1 MSSAVTVGNFQE
13 PEQLKG
19 GRLLARLT
27 LPAND
32 LLLDW
37 RRFSLVANYLGEY
50 SAYHFEQK
58 DRAENLISSVFYE
71 LIERL
76 AGSSRREARLDIR
89 FTAFAEWLL
98 FELHSSFPAEELAR
112 IRELLAELQ
121 GGDQEGYYRR
131 LLAADLEAEGNRHK
145 LGLAMVAHDYHA
157 RLSGLLDAGDGSVVL
172 RALVGEQEIS
182 G

>member
-1 MSSAVTVGNFQE
+1 LTIGNFQE
-13 PEQLKG
+13 SEQLKD

-32 LLLDW
+32 LRLDW
-37 RRFSLVANYLGEY
+37 RRFSLVANYLAEY

-76 AGSSRREARLDIR
+76 GSSSRREARLDIR
-89 FTAFAEWLL
+89 FTAFADWLL

-112 IRELLAELQ
+112 IRELLQELQ
-121 GGDQEGYYRR
+121 GQDREEYYRS
-131 LLAADLEAEGNRHK
+131 LLAADLESAAFRHK

-157 RLSGLLDAGDGSVVL
+157 RLSGMLDMRSGSVVL
-172 RALVGEQEIS
+172 RALVGEQEIR

>member
-1 MSSAVTVGNFQE
+1 MSSALTVGNFQE
-13 PEQLKG
+13 SEQLKD

-27 LPAND
+27 LPAQD
-32 LLLDW
+32 LQLDW
-37 RRFSLVANYLGEY
+37 RRFNLVANYLAEY
-50 SAYHFEQK
+50 AAYHFEQK

-76 AGSSRREARLDIR
+76 ASSSRREARLDIR
-89 FTAFAEWLL
+89 FTAFANWLL
-98 FELHSSFPAEELAR
+98 FELRSSFPAEELAR
-112 IRELLAELQ
+112 IRELLVELQ

-131 LLAADLEAEGNRHK
+131 LLAADLEAEANRHK

-157 RLSGLLDAGDGSVVL
+157 RLSCLLDSGDGSVVL
-172 RALVGEQEIS
+172 RALVGEQEIR

>member
-1 MSSAVTVGNFQE
+1 MTIGNFRE
-13 PEQLKG
+13 SEQLAQ

-27 LPAND
+27 LPVHD
-32 LLLDW
+32 LQLDW
-37 RRFSLVANYLGEY
+37 RRFSLVANYLAEY

-76 AGSSRREARLDIR
+76 GSSCRQEARLDIR
-89 FTAFAEWLL
+89 FSAYSGWLL
-98 FELHSSFPAEELAR
+98 FELRSSFPAEELSR
-112 IRELLAELQ
+112 IRELLVELQ
-121 GGDQEGYYRR
+121 EADREEYYRG
-131 LLAADLEAEGNRHK
+131 LLAADLEAEANRRK
-145 LGLAMVAHDYHA
+145 LGLAMVAHDYQA
-157 RLSGLLDAGDGSVVL
+157 RLSGLLDPADGSVVL